1 MLSIDR
7 ERLLHLVLPSM
18 ADSEAVRFYARVV
31 EQYHHPSS
39 DGDSRMLEAL
49 EQVRAQPWNAAMD
62 HAVE

>member
-1 MLSIDR
+1 
-7 ERLLHLVLPSM
+7 M